1 VGGGPKIDAAHAL
14 PHSRAMTS
22 LTHGAI
28 DCDIHPMVPGMSVLL
43 PYMDEYWREHL
54 VARGTDKLNLALT
67 SYPPN
72 APLTGRPDW
81 RPKTGAAGSD
91 FAALQR
97 DALDA
102 FGTRFAICN
111 TIYAGQMLHSED
123 MSAVLCSATNDWI
136 AREWLDRE
144 PRLRASIVVPLQSPE
159 LAVKEIERCA
169 KDKRFVQVLL
179 FAMSEMPVGRRYHWP
194 IFETAERLRLPIGIH
209 AGSSYRHAPTPG
221 GWPSFF
227 VEDYVAQSAGFQSAL
242 LSLVAEGVFTKFPLL
257 KVVMIEAGFTWLPP
271 FLWRADKS
279 WRGVRREVP
288 WVTEP
293 PSEVIRRHV
302 RFTIQPLD
310 EPPDSSIMQRVIE
323 QIGSDEMLLFSTDYP
338 HWQFEG
344 DRVLPDGLSNDL
356 IRKFLVDNPL
366 ATYARLN
373 EIISTRKEENVR

>member
-1 VGGGPKIDAAHAL
+1 
-14 PHSRAMTS
+14 MTL
-22 LTHGAI
+22 LTQGAI
-28 DCDIHPMVPGMSVLL
+28 DCDIHPAVPGMHVLL

-54 VARGTDKLNLALT
+54 VSRGTDKLNLSLT

-72 APLTGRPDW
+72 APLSGRPDW
-81 RPKTGAAGSD
+81 RLKSGAPGSD
-91 FAALQR
+91 LAALQR

-111 TIYAGQMLHSED
+111 TIYAGQVLHSED
-123 MSAVLCSATNDWI
+123 MAAVLCRATNDWI
-136 AREWLDRE
+136 TREWLDRDQ
-144 PRLRASIVVPLQSPE
+144 RLRSSISVPLQSPD
-159 LAVKEIERCA
+159 LAVKEIERRA

-194 IFETAERLRLPIGIH
+194 IFEAAERLGLPIGIH

-221 GWPSFF
+221 GWPSYF
-227 VEDYVAQSAGFQSAL
+227 VEDYVAQASAFQSAL
-242 LSLVAEGVFTKFPLL
+242 LSLVAEGVFTKFPRL

-279 WRGVRREVP
+279 WRGVRREIP

-293 PSEVIRRHV
+293 PSEIVRRHV

-310 EPPDSSIMQRVIE
+310 EPPDSSIMERVIE

-338 HWQFEG
+338 HWQFDKDE
-344 DRVLPDGLSNDL
+344 VLPRGFSKEL
-356 IRKFLVDNPL
+356 IRKVLVDNPM

-373 EIISTRKEENVR
+373 EAVPTRKEESVP